1 MECET
6 SLVLGPRVLASCLNH
21 CIQHSCIHVMSFKL
35 TLPLPLQPFLQDAIP
50 TPMPPNHGVIVTWL
64 QVACAVQDQCR
75 VLLITCHTV
84 TDDNFV
90 RSSFQF
96 LVWRHM
102 KSRRYYAGIMD
113 WDSNWDWSI
122 EQLTRS
128 NGQRI
133 RIDTPHHRVEF

>member
-6 SLVLGPRVLASCLNH
+6 SLVLELAVQTIASN
-21 CIQHSCIHVMSFKL
+21 IPVFMSFKL
-35 TLPLPLQPFLQDAIP
+35 TLPLQPFLQDAIP
-50 TPMPPNHGVIVTWL
+50 TPMPPNHGVIVMWL
-64 QVACAVQDQCR
+64 QVACTAQDQCR

-102 KSRRYYAGIMD
+102 KSRRYDAGIMVFFACAL
-113 WDSNWDWSI
+113 SS
-122 EQLTRS
+122 LAAK
-128 NGQRI
+128 G
-133 RIDTPHHRVEF
+133 